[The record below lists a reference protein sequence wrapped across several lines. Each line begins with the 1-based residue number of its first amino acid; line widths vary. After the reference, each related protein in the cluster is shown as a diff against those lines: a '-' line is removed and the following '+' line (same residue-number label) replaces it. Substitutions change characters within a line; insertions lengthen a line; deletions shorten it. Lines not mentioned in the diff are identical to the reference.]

1 MAAVKMPIMH
11 ICMAGR
17 VLKHHA
23 LGITAAV
30 MQHCQLQRHWQ
41 AHAILLQIMQ

>member
-30 MQHCQLQRHWQ
+30 MQHCQLQRQ
-41 AHAILLQIMQ
+41 AHAISLQIMQ